1 MCILFLLCFH
11 CLCPGP
17 ALADGDPWVHMP
29 AGARP
34 TYMGIHGGTMPVSL
48 LVSDDGT
55 SLLSFVGRTGNDF
68 IEVLHRTEIQMPSI
82 LKETARNATRTTE
95 PRAVLAAGR
104 EGASMPVLVLSDAGY
119 LHKTLGAEQLLPFG
133 FSEKPLSIEG
143 TVRFPDVLP
152 SKKKHYRLFFQPN
165 HLTPR

>member
-1 MCILFLLCFH
+1 MRILLLICLLCSWPE
-11 CLCPGP
+11 LT
-17 ALADGDPWVHMP
+17 LADDNHWVHMP

-68 IEVLHRTEIQMPSI
+68 IEVLHRSEIQMPSI

-104 EGASMPVLVLSDAGY
+104 KGASMPVIVLSDAGY

-143 TVRFPDVLP
+143 AVRFPDVLP